1 MGDQRSAGSPP
12 RGRRGEVITGRL
24 QEHGKANYQFEPNGS
39 PSYYLKLLTSRG
51 PETLWG
57 TDLERA
63 ILRSASQP
71 KVGAIVGVQRVGSEA
86 VTIPAREGERTTE
99 RQRTFYRARW
109 RVEQV
114 TYLAKSAQAAERAV
128 KTRLEEK
135 RAMADRPELRSAFI
149 SLHVAEQYAER
160 NIRDSRDRELF
171 ITRVKAV
178 MAASVRNGKPVPEP
192 RVIEEGQARASR
204 AKNRDD
210 LPANSGRERSQWGQ

>member
-1 MGDQRSAGSPP
+1 MGGQGSAGSPP

-71 KVGAIVGVQRVGSEA
+71 KVGAIVGVQRVASEA
-86 VTIPAREGERTTE
+86 VTIPAREGERTTD

-109 RVEQV
+109 RVEEV

-128 KTRLEEK
+128 KTRLEDK
-135 RAMADRPELRSAFI
+135 RAMAERPELRSAFI
-149 SLHVAEQYAER
+149 SLRVAQEYAER
-160 NIRDSRDRELF
+160 NILDERDRELF
-171 ITRVKAV
+171 VTRVKAV

-192 RVIEEGQARASR
+192 PVVDQ
-204 AKNRDD
+204 
-210 LPANSGRERSQWGQ
+210 NSPSAERSARREDPSR

>member
-1 MGDQRSAGSPP
+1 MGGQGSAGSPP

-86 VTIPAREGERTTE
+86 VTIPAREGERTTD

-109 RVEQV
+109 RVEEV

-128 KTRLEEK
+128 KTRLEDK
-135 RAMADRPELRSAFI
+135 RAMAERPELRSAFI
-149 SLHVAEQYAER
+149 SLGIARKFAAE
-160 NIRDSRDRELF
+160 NIRDSADRELF
-171 ITRVKAV
+171 VQRVEALLATAKGTRGPETVRRAP
-178 MAASVRNGKPVPEP
+178 ASVK
-192 RVIEEGQARASR
+192 
-204 AKNRDD
+204 RDD
-210 LPANSGRERSQWGQ
+210 EERSR